1 MRRCAPGGRQRRA
14 GRVPSDIPFRGA
26 LAPRLPGPR
35 RRPRFLGLIR
45 RLGPGLVTGAADDD
59 PSGIV
64 TYAQAGA
71 AFGYGLGWAVVLT
84 LPFMVAVQEISARIG
99 RVTGLGLVGALRAH
113 APRPVLLALV
123 WLLVVANVVNLGA
136 DIGGMADVSRMLLGG
151 PAWGWAGV
159 IAVFCAVTEIWV
171 AYKRYVVFL
180 KFLTLALL
188 AYVALLFVIEVPWL
202 TVLKNVLLPRVALTR
217 DALMMLV
224 GVLGTTISPYLFVWQ
239 AAEEVEDALGSAD
252 PRPLRGRGAV
262 AAPDGGAAGGTS
274 DGAAGGAAGGMAREA
289 PGDMP
294 GNASGDVSG
303 GAPGGAGKRGAPV
316 PAAGSQAATRAEKE
330 NAADAAD
337 GAGEI
342 ARIGFDTWSGMSYSN
357 AVSLSIIVGTA
368 ATLHAHGITTIDTAS
383 QAAVALAPIA
393 GRFAAL
399 IFSLGVIGTGLLAVP
414 GPGRGDRLC
423 AGRGAG
429 MAGRPRPAA
438 DGRAGLLWHHC
449 RRHPGWR
456 RDRAVTDQPDAG
468 AGPGRG
474 AQRHGGGAGD
484 RGDGGAGVDA
494 LGDGRLRAAALA
506 AGPGVG
512 HGGTDGGRDRRH
524 AGAVAHGKRGS
535 VACEAAEP

>member
-1 MRRCAPGGRQRRA
+1 MRRCAPGARRRRRV
-14 GRVPSDIPFRGA
+14 GRVPSDIPLPGA

-113 APRPVLLALV
+113 APRPVLLVLV

-136 DIGGMADVSRMLLGG
+136 DIGGMADVSRLLLGG
-151 PAWGWAGV
+151 PAWAWAGAV
-159 IAVFCAVTEIWV
+159 AVFCAATEIWV

-202 TVLKNVLLPRVALTR
+202 TVLKSVLLPQVALTR

-274 DGAAGGAAGGMAREA
+274 DGAAGGVAREA
-289 PGDMP
+289 PGGMP
-294 GNASGDVSG
+294 ADALGDVSG
-303 GAPGGAGKRGAPV
+303 GTPVGAGKRDAPA
-316 PAAGSQAATRAEKE
+316 PAAGPQAATRAEKE

-357 AVSLSIIVGTA
+357 AVSLSIIIGTA

-383 QAAVALAPIA
+383 QAAAALAPIA

-414 GPGRGDRLC
+414 VLAGATGYALGEALGWPVGLGRLPTDARAFYGTVAAATLV
-423 AGRGAG
+423 GAG
-429 MAGRPRPAA
+429 IVLSPIDPMRALVLAA
-438 DGRAGLLWHHC
+438 VLNGM
-449 RRHPGWR
+449 
-456 RDRAVTDQPDAG
+456 V
-468 AGPGRG
+468 AGPVIVAMVALGSMPSVMGGFVLPRWLRVLG
-474 AQRHGGGAGD
+474 WGTAVLMGGAT
-484 RGDGGAGVDA
+484 
-494 LGDGRLRAAALA
+494 
-506 AGPGVG
+506 VG
-512 HGGTDGGRDRRH
+512 ML
-524 AGAVAHGKRGS
+524 VL
-535 VACEAAEP
+535 